1 MKNKKKKKKRKNS
14 EEERYLLIETRT
26 GPEIRITGYFAL
38 IRRGMPVGPRFK
50 VTHINPL
57 PYRALITFPRGSPVH
72 TAAIPTVPL
81 PPCIVR
87 V

>member
-1 MKNKKKKKKRKNS
+1 MRRKEKIARKNDNIS
-14 EEERYLLIETRT
+14 LLIERRS
-26 GPEIRITGYFAL
+26 GSEIRITGYFAL

-57 PYRALITFPRGSPVH
+57 PYRALITFPRGSPVN